1 MFGIAAGILGLE
13 SYAGFAFYLV
23 GTTLVSAMVY
33 VLLGGMERGLEGP
46 DGARGIWTADVV
58 GGMSGYVLTWTLFYG
73 LVRA

>member
-1 MFGIAAGILGLE
+1 
-13 SYAGFAFYLV
+13 
-23 GTTLVSAMVY
+23 MVY
-33 VLLGGMERGLEGP
+33 LLLGGMEKGLEGP